1 MRKLY
6 VIATVSLGLL
16 VAGASAAAA
25 TPATPPDPVATAASA
40 IEKFGKAAV
49 DVFLGLVGNAW
60 VLGLFALGIGLAFAS
75 RVISKV
81 RNRSAKPVG

>member
-25 TPATPPDPVATAASA
+25 TPTAPPDPVATAASA

-49 DVFLGLVGNAW
+49 DVFLGLVGNVW
-60 VLGLFALGIGLAFAS
+60 VLALFALGIGLAFAS